1 MQKQVLFKIEAI
13 QENDFSIDL
22 SISSQPEDIDFDI
35 EGGVT
40 TKLPDR
46 LVDVFF
52 TVTFLLIQSNKTA
65 LSYTTTVTFY
75 IDNLHEFITNSD
87 SEVVIDEFLRKKL
100 IDISLHTVRGMLA
113 VKTAGTGLASCY
125 LPLID

>member
-87 SEVVIDEFLRKKL
+87 GEVVIDEFLRKKL